1 MRRMCGICISTYY
14 KSEPKHRCVV
24 FRGEVACV
32 PKDSNKYMI
41 VSDDFTFL
49 QKPHIILYR

>member
-1 MRRMCGICISTYY
+1 MRRMCGIRISTYY

-41 VSDDFTFL
+41 VSYDFTFL
-49 QKPHIILYR
+49 QKSHIILYR